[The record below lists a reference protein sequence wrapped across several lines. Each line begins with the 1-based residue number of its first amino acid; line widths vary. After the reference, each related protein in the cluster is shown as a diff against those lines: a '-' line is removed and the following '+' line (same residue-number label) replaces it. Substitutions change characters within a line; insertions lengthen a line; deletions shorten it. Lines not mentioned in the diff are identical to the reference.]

1 MRFFFFPFISL
12 VFLSFAF
19 FFVSPNFCCRFCFV
33 SLGRGRPTVADARRT
48 KTKRNGKQKQERQRE
63 RKQKPNAKWL
73 TLSLA
78 AANLGSD
85 LESREIPSRL
95 STRSNRIGADGIWC
109 EIETRWFFLFI
120 SLQFFVLSRSNFFG
134 RRFSC
139 NPRRILSAV
148 SLALFYLFFFARG
161 FPFFTILHRRVNV
174 FFIDFCCCSSRN
186 NDNNKRKRKW
196 AAAILKRKTG
206 NRNHRF
212 HLELLGLFFRR
223 KKIKR
228 FFLLD

>member
-85 LESREIPSRL
+85 LESREIPARL

-120 SLQFFVLSRSNFFG
+120 SLQFFVLSRSNFVG

-148 SLALFYLFFFARG
+148 SLALFYFFFARG

-174 FFIDFCCCSSRN
+174 FFY
-186 NDNNKRKRKW
+186 
-196 AAAILKRKTG
+196 
-206 NRNHRF
+206 
-212 HLELLGLFFRR
+212 
-223 KKIKR
+223 
-228 FFLLD
+228 